1 VLLQVRLVGME
12 QLAPRETHSLGV
24 AAKEVP
30 AAYQA
35 LLAAVADAGGRVINS
50 ELNEKDRRSVTGM
63 LAVEFLRADAD
74 KIDKAL
80 SAAGAVYTRS
90 VTRSPDV
97 QNTVDSKLRMNV
109 QIVNVAQLPPR
120 ETGKLGVIVSDVA
133 AAAQQAADAAVALG
147 GRVTESRVSSDAAG
161 QNTGTVVVDLPLRS
175 AGQLRSAVAGLG
187 ERRVDETAINPA
199 SPDNEIGRARFEIT
213 LQSRDQIVG
222 RDDGIAATLR
232 RALQTSAKGLLVS
245 LQVLVVGL
253 LFVVP
258 WAMLVYLGYR
268 LVRRSRTRGE
278 AGPTPSPAM

>member
-1 VLLQVRLVGME
+1 
-12 QLAPRETHSLGV
+12 
-24 AAKEVP
+24 
-30 AAYQA
+30 
-35 LLAAVADAGGRVINS
+35 
-50 ELNEKDRRSVTGM
+50 
-63 LAVEFLRADAD
+63 
-74 KIDKAL
+74 
-80 SAAGAVYTRS
+80 
-90 VTRSPDV
+90 
-97 QNTVDSKLRMNV
+97 
-109 QIVNVAQLPPR
+109 
-120 ETGKLGVIVSDVA
+120 
-133 AAAQQAADAAVALG
+133 
-147 GRVTESRVSSDAAG
+147 VTESRVSSDAAG